1 MKKLLVYL
9 RPYRLQAI
17 LAPCFKLLEAA
28 FELLVPLIM
37 ADIIDVGISSGDTA
51 YILKKCLVLAGLGLC
66 GFASATCAQY
76 FSAKA
81 ATGATGRLRHALFAH
96 IQSLSYA
103 ELDRLGTATLVTR
116 MTSDMNQVQTG
127 LNLTLRLLLRS
138 PIVVFGAMIMA
149 FTIDTRS
156 ALIFAVAIPA
166 LFAVVFAIM
175 LSCIPLYR
183 RVQTR
188 LDGVT
193 GAAQENLSGV
203 RVIRAFAREQT
214 ETESFAE
221 KTGRLFSAQQFVG
234 RLSALLNPLTYVI
247 INLAIVAI
255 LRVGGVRVNEGAITQ
270 GQLIA
275 LYNYMS
281 QILVELIK
289 FANLILNITKSA
301 ACAGRISQVLDTKSS
316 MADGAGTLPDGA
328 GTLPDGAG
336 APELEFRHVSFRYPQ
351 AGADALTDISLC
363 AAPGETIG
371 VIGGTGSGKSTLA
384 NLIPRFYDATEGCVL
399 VRGKDVK
406 SLQLQALR
414 TRIGVV
420 PQKALLFSGTIRENL
435 RWGNADASD
444 EALWDALRAAQAD
457 GVVRDKT
464 GQLDAPVEPGG
475 RNFSGGQRQRLT
487 IARALVRRPEILI
500 LDDSSSA
507 LDFATDAALRKA
519 LSKLPWRPTVVLIS
533 QRVSSIRHADRILV
547 LDDGRMA
554 GLGTHAELM
563 STCPVYQEICRS
575 QEKGE
580 ASAS

>member
-9 RPYRLQAI
+9 RPYRLQAT

-51 YILKKCLVLAGLGLC
+51 YILKKCLVLVGLGLC

-81 ATGATGRLRHALFAH
+81 ATGATGSLRRALFAH

-138 PIVVFGAMIMA
+138 PIVVFGAMLMA
-149 FTIDTRS
+149 FTIDTKS
-156 ALIFAVAIPA
+156 ALIFAVAIPV

-183 RVQTR
+183 RVQTK

-203 RVIRAFAREQT
+203 RVIRAFTREQT

-221 KTGRLFSAQQFVG
+221 KTGDLFSAQQFVG

-316 MADGAGTLPDGA
+316 MM
-328 GTLPDGAG
+328 
-336 APELEFRHVSFRYPQ
+336 S
-351 AGADALTDISLC
+351 GADALTDISFC

-384 NLIPRFYDATEGCVL
+384 NLIPRFYDATDGQVL
-399 VRGKDVK
+399 VRGEDVK
-406 SLQLQALR
+406 TLQLQALR

-420 PQKALLFSGTIRENL
+420 PQKALLFSGTIRDNL
-435 RWGNADASD
+435 HWGNADASD

-457 GVVRDKT
+457 GVVQDKK
-464 GQLDAPVEPGG
+464 GQLDAAVEPGG

-487 IARALVRRPEILI
+487 IARALVRRPELLI
-500 LDDSSSA
+500 LDDSASA

-519 LSKLPWRPTVVLIS
+519 LSKLPWKPTVVLIS
-533 QRVSSIRHADRILV
+533 QRVSSIRHADKIVV
-547 LDDGRMA
+547 LDDGHMA
-554 GLGTHAELM
+554 GLGTHTQLQQ
-563 STCPVYQEICRS
+563 TCPVYQEICRS

>member
-1 MKKLLVYL
+1 M
-9 RPYRLQAI
+9 
-17 LAPCFKLLEAA
+17 
-28 FELLVPLIM
+28 
-37 ADIIDVGISSGDTA
+37 
-51 YILKKCLVLAGLGLC
+51 
-66 GFASATCAQY
+66 
-76 FSAKA
+76 
-81 ATGATGRLRHALFAH
+81 
-96 IQSLSYA
+96 
-103 ELDRLGTATLVTR
+103 
-116 MTSDMNQVQTG
+116 QTK
-127 LNLTLRLLLRS
+127 
-138 PIVVFGAMIMA
+138 
-149 FTIDTRS
+149 
-156 ALIFAVAIPA
+156 
-166 LFAVVFAIM
+166 
-175 LSCIPLYR
+175 
-183 RVQTR
+183 

-203 RVIRAFAREQT
+203 RVIRAFTREQT

-221 KTGRLFSAQQFVG
+221 KTGDLFSAQQFVG

-316 MADGAGTLPDGA
+316 MVSGADALPDGA
-328 GTLPDGAG
+328 GEA
-336 APELEFRHVSFRYPQ
+336 ELEFRHVSFRYPQ
-351 AGADALTDISLC
+351 AGADALTNISFC

-384 NLIPRFYDATEGCVL
+384 NLIPRFYDATDGQVL
-399 VRGKDVK
+399 VRGEDVK
-406 SLQLQALR
+406 TLQLQALR

-420 PQKALLFSGTIRENL
+420 PQKALLFSGTIRGNL
-435 RWGNADASD
+435 HWGNADASD

-457 GVVRDKT
+457 GVVQDKK
-464 GQLDAPVEPGG
+464 GQLDAAVEPGG

-487 IARALVRRPEILI
+487 IARALVRRPELLI
-500 LDDSSSA
+500 LDDSASA

-519 LSKLPWRPTVVLIS
+519 LSKLPWKPTVVLIS
-533 QRVSSIRHADRILV
+533 QRVSSIRHADKIVV

-554 GLGTHAELM
+554 GLGTHAQLQQ
-563 STCPVYQEICRS
+563 TCPVYQEICWS

>member
-51 YILKKCLVLAGLGLC
+51 YILKKCLVLVGLGLC

-81 ATGATGRLRHALFAH
+81 ATGATGSLRRALFAH

-138 PIVVFGAMIMA
+138 PIVVFGAMLMA
-149 FTIDTRS
+149 FTIDTKS
-156 ALIFAVAIPA
+156 ALIFAVAIPV

-183 RVQTR
+183 RVQTK

-203 RVIRAFAREQT
+203 RVIRAFTREQT

-221 KTGRLFSAQQFVG
+221 KTGDLFSAQQFVG
-234 RLSALLNPLTYVI
+234 KLSALLNPLTYVI

-316 MADGAGTLPDGA
+316 MVSGADALPDGA
-328 GTLPDGAG
+328 GEA
-336 APELEFRHVSFRYPQ
+336 ELEFRHVSFRYPQ
-351 AGADALTDISLC
+351 AGADALTDISFC

-371 VIGGTGSGKSTLA
+371 VIGTGSGKSTLA
-384 NLIPRFYDATEGCVL
+384 NLIPRFYDATDGQVL
-399 VRGKDVK
+399 VRGEDVK
-406 SLQLQALR
+406 TLQLQALR

-420 PQKALLFSGTIRENL
+420 PQKALLFSGTIRGNL

-457 GVVRDKT
+457 GVVQDKK
-464 GQLDAPVEPGG
+464 GQLDAAVEPGG

-487 IARALVRRPEILI
+487 IARALVRRPAILI
-500 LDDSSSA
+500 LDDSASA

-519 LSKLPWRPTVVLIS
+519 LAHLPWKPTVVLIS
-533 QRVSSIRHADRILV
+533 QRVSSIRHADQILV
-547 LDDGRMA
+547 LDDGRLA
-554 GLGTHAELM
+554 GTGTHDELLQ
-563 STCPVYQEICRS
+563 SCPVYQEICRS
-575 QEKGE
+575 QYKKED
-580 ASAS
+580 AQ

>member
-17 LAPCFKLLEAA
+17 LAPCFKLLEAM

-203 RVIRAFAREQT
+203 RVIRAFTREQT

-328 GTLPDGAG
+328 G

-363 AAPGETIG
+363 AAPGEMIG
-371 VIGGTGSGKSTLA
+371 IIGGTGSGKSTLA
-384 NLIPRFYDATEGCVL
+384 NLIPRF
-399 VRGKDVK
+399 
-406 SLQLQALR
+406 
-414 TRIGVV
+414 
-420 PQKALLFSGTIRENL
+420 
-435 RWGNADASD
+435 
-444 EALWDALRAAQAD
+444 
-457 GVVRDKT
+457 
-464 GQLDAPVEPGG
+464 
-475 RNFSGGQRQRLT
+475 
-487 IARALVRRPEILI
+487 
-500 LDDSSSA
+500 
-507 LDFATDAALRKA
+507 
-519 LSKLPWRPTVVLIS
+519 
-533 QRVSSIRHADRILV
+533 
-547 LDDGRMA
+547 
-554 GLGTHAELM
+554 
-563 STCPVYQEICRS
+563 
-575 QEKGE
+575 
-580 ASAS
+580 

>member
-51 YILKKCLVLAGLGLC
+51 YILKKCLVLVGLGLC

-81 ATGATGRLRHALFAH
+81 ATGATGSLRRALFAH

-103 ELDRLGTATLVTR
+103 ELDRLGTAQAHHPATLVTR

-138 PIVVFGAMIMA
+138 PIVVFGAMLMA
-149 FTIDTRS
+149 FTIDTKS
-156 ALIFAVAIPA
+156 ALIFAVAIPV

-183 RVQTR
+183 RVQTK

-203 RVIRAFAREQT
+203 RVIRAFTREQT

-221 KTGRLFSAQQFVG
+221 KTGDLFSAQQFVG

-316 MADGAGTLPDGA
+316 MVSGADALPDGA
-328 GTLPDGAG
+328 GEA
-336 APELEFRHVSFRYPQ
+336 ELEFRHVSLRYPQ
-351 AGADALTDISLC
+351 AGGCADRYQLLC
-363 AAPGETIG
+363 RARRDDWRDWRHRLRQIDA
-371 VIGGTGSGKSTLA
+371 GKSD
-384 NLIPRFYDATEGCVL
+384 P
-399 VRGKDVK
+399 
-406 SLQLQALR
+406 
-414 TRIGVV
+414 
-420 PQKALLFSGTIRENL
+420 PLL
-435 RWGNADASD
+435 
-444 EALWDALRAAQAD
+444 
-457 GVVRDKT
+457 
-464 GQLDAPVEPGG
+464 
-475 RNFSGGQRQRLT
+475 
-487 IARALVRRPEILI
+487 
-500 LDDSSSA
+500 
-507 LDFATDAALRKA
+507 
-519 LSKLPWRPTVVLIS
+519 
-533 QRVSSIRHADRILV
+533 
-547 LDDGRMA
+547 
-554 GLGTHAELM
+554 
-563 STCPVYQEICRS
+563 
-575 QEKGE
+575 
-580 ASAS
+580 

>member
-1 MKKLLVYL
+1 MTERRAEIVHEKLLVYL
-9 RPYRLQAI
+9 RPYRLQAT

-51 YILKKCLVLAGLGLC
+51 YILKKNVW
-66 GFASATCAQY
+66 FWSASACAALPAPPARSI
-76 FSAKA
+76 FLP
-81 ATGATGRLRHALFAH
+81 RLRPVRRAACAMRSLRTF
-96 IQSLSYA
+96 SRLSYA

-149 FTIDTRS
+149 FTIDVKS
-156 ALIFAVAIPA
+156 ALIFAVAIPV

-203 RVIRAFAREQT
+203 RVIRAFTREQT

-221 KTGRLFSAQQFVG
+221 KTGNLFSAQQFVG
-234 RLSALLNPLTYVI
+234 KLSALLNPLTYVI

-255 LRVGGVRVNEGAITQ
+255 LRVGGVRVNEGVITQ

-289 FANLILNITKSA
+289 FANLILNITKSV

-316 MADGAGTLPDGA
+316 MVSGADALPDSA
-328 GTLPDGAG
+328 E

-351 AGADALTDISLC
+351 AGADALTDISFC

-384 NLIPRFYDATEGCVL
+384 NLIPRFYDATAGCVL
-399 VRGKDVK
+399 VRGEDVK
-406 SLQLQALR
+406 SLRLQALR
-414 TRIGVV
+414 TRIGIV
-420 PQKALLFSGTIRENL
+420 PQKALLFSGTIR
-435 RWGNADASD
+435 GKS
-444 EALWDALRAAQAD
+444 AL
-457 GVVRDKT
+457 
-464 GQLDAPVEPGG
+464 
-475 RNFSGGQRQRLT
+475 GQRGC
-487 IARALVRRPEILI
+487 V
-500 LDDSSSA
+500 
-507 LDFATDAALRKA
+507 
-519 LSKLPWRPTVVLIS
+519 
-533 QRVSSIRHADRILV
+533 
-547 LDDGRMA
+547 
-554 GLGTHAELM
+554 
-563 STCPVYQEICRS
+563 
-575 QEKGE
+575 
-580 ASAS
+580 